1 MPTACQYLELFRVKR
16 FWSQDLL
23 KNPDLLYDLMT
34 SQGFQYVRRVER
46 QHFRD
51 IVRNPTVGCMVEVS
65 VAHQVG
71 SIPLTSPKALRLIK
85 KICYF

>member
-1 MPTACQYLELFRVKR
+1 MPTACQYLELFRTKR

-34 SQGFQYVRRVER
+34 RQGFQYIRRVER

-51 IVRNPTVGCMVEVS
+51 IVRNPTVGCLVEVS
-65 VAHQVG
+65 V
-71 SIPLTSPKALRLIK
+71 SRYPDCIPLSSAKALRMLK
-85 KICYF
+85 KLCYF